1 LHAPPNEGANHLST
15 EEKEMSRKNRK
26 VVVSK
31 QPKKIVDSR
40 RVRYGA
46 GFAPASLSR
55 ATDSATQ
62 DNGKV
67 RFGAGFAPASLR
79 K

>member
-1 LHAPPNEGANHLST
+1 ML
-15 EEKEMSRKNRK
+15 RK
-26 VVVSK
+26 K
-31 QPKKIVDSR
+31 QPLVRKPSKKIADSR

-55 ATDSATQ
+55 STDTATQ
-62 DNGKV
+62 DSGKV